1 MLNTYIRRSPV
12 LFVLSLLLL
21 AGGLWVNILWLPYEA
36 SLGLWLFNFLL
47 GLALLLTWFL
57 AARYRRKRGWVIGIG
72 AVLTLLITAPIG
84 LINLIGYSFEY
95 NSQPVTNVSQ
105 YADVRSSYS
114 NAPVSHFPETIP
126 PEATNVEFYYRPGA
140 LQGSSSIQVQMQ
152 LPPAMWSRLKAEYE
166 TVAQYHYTEED
177 RKNRSQD
184 LRIDRKVQ
192 MTGTV
197 FGALSLIFAPT

>member
-1 MLNTYIRRSPV
+1 MTGV
-12 LFVLSLLLL
+12 QTC
-21 AGGLWVNILWLPYEA
+21 ALP
-36 SLGLWLFNFLL
+36 
-47 GLALLLTWFL
+47 
-57 AARYRRKRGWVIGIG
+57 I
-72 AVLTLLITAPIG
+72 
-84 LINLIGYSFEY
+84 
-95 NSQPVTNVSQ
+95 SQPVTDVSQ

-177 RKNRSQD
+177 RKNRSFSSD
-184 LRIDRKVQ
+184 GEAAAIVYAPSVPD
-192 MTGTV
+192 
-197 FGALSLIFAPT
+197 SYEILIFGFQDNEDLDEVICYGVALNADPPAIVYWTHG